1 MKPTNRILHT
11 TLIGLLLLLSSLA
24 YAERD
29 VSDAKLQQLLAPI
42 ALYPDTV
49 LTHVLIASTYP
60 LEIVQADRWR
70 DQHQSLSSTSAL
82 ERAESKPWDPSVKAL
97 LAFPALLGRLS
108 DDLLWAQE
116 LGGVFLDDEART
128 LAAVQQLR
136 QQAWDNGS
144 LQDMQHQTVV
154 REKTQI
160 IIQPSRREVVYV
172 PYYDTRTVYGSWR
185 WSSYPPVYWDHPP
198 RYRNGFYWSVSAPV
212 GDWFYFSGFHWS
224 NHRVIT
230 SVNRPYYY
238 GSHRRYGYH
247 RDDTH
252 HWRHRHHRHHR
263 RQHRSKADATPAHR
277 GHTVGERR
285 QQKVQQQLRHR
296 IERTT
301 RTERPSRQRSR
312 HTVKQQRSTH
322 GDRSKLRRHRNGAAK
337 SAATR
342 QAPTR
347 RTEPASTRQRPST
360 RATGHQ
366 TRRASPRRTERR
378 SHTPTRRARGASGQR
393 DSRIRR

>member
-1 MKPTNRILHT
+1 M
-11 TLIGLLLLLSSLA
+11 GLLLLLSALA
-24 YAERD
+24 YAERE

-70 DQHQSLSSTSAL
+70 DRHESLSSKAAL
-82 ERAESKPWDPSVKAL
+82 ERAENQPWDPSVKAL

-108 DDLLWAQE
+108 DDLVWAQE
-116 LGGVFLDDEART
+116 LGEVFLDDEART

-185 WSSYPPVYWDHPP
+185 WSAYPPIHWEHPP
-198 RYRNGFYWSVSAPV
+198 RYRSGFYWGVSAPV

-224 NHRVIT
+224 NHRVVT

-238 GSHRRYGYH
+238 SSHRRYGYH
-247 RDDTH
+247 QNDTH

-263 RQHRSKADATPAHR
+263 HHHRQHRSQHHSKTHAAPAPNR
-277 GHTVGERR
+277 RTLGERR

-296 IERTT
+296 TKRTNNA
-301 RTERPSRQRSR
+301 ERPNHHRSR
-312 HTVKQQRSTH
+312 HQVRQDRPTHEARS
-322 GDRSKLRRHRNGAAK
+322 RVRRPHNGAAK
-337 SAATR
+337 SATTR
-342 QAPTR
+342 KAPTR
-347 RTEPASTRQRPST
+347 RAEPANTRQRHN
-360 RATGHQ
+360 TGAARHK
-366 TRRASPRRTERR
+366 THRDSPRRMQPR
-378 SHTPTRRARGASGQR
+378 SHTPTRHTPRASGQR